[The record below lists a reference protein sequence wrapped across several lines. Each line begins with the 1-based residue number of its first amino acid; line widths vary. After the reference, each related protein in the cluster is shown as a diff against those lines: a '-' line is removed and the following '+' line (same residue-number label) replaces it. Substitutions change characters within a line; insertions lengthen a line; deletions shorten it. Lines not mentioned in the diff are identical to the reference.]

1 MKLIKI
7 TDLQDFTY
15 NVNPNQITRVEEYP
29 KAEKIVVYL
38 SDGCV
43 IHTKL
48 RLEGLLNLINR

>member
-15 NVNPNQITRVEEYP
+15 NVNPNQITRVEEYL

-38 SDGCV
+38 SDGFT